1 MLRDAISQAKTQLDR
16 QRCLLAKSHD
26 GECRQIAQPEVDGR
40 ADMVRFSM
48 KTTLAICV
56 LAVMMAAAS
65 ARMPNF
71 DWKALR
77 GGPLRAGLVVE
88 ADNTSPAA
96 ADKAKTCEHVAFT
109 RSIKYGDSD
118 RNVLDVAAADASD
131 GTPRPVLLF
140 VAGDSFS
147 DDGAQA
153 DSDGSLLQQAMCFA
167 AQNGMVA
174 VNVSYRLAPTASW
187 PAGAKDVAAA
197 TSWVHQSIDLF
208 GGNPQ
213 ETVLIGYAAGAFHV
227 ASFLAHREFQA
238 DDSDI
243 AGVVLV
249 SGLYHAGTDASD
261 SERSYL
267 GADASKYNDRS
278 AFPGILEVDVPI
290 VLAWS
295 FADPQALVA
304 QGEKLKEKLC
314 GAGHCPRTALLANRG
329 SPASVFDLD
338 GSSEDLAE
346 RTRQLLSQ
354 IEARGLP

>member
-1 MLRDAISQAKTQLDR
+1 MRKIVT
-16 QRCLLAKSHD
+16 
-26 GECRQIAQPEVDGR
+26 
-40 ADMVRFSM
+40 
-48 KTTLAICV
+48 ICV
-56 LAVMMAAAS
+56 LIVMMTAAS
-65 ARMPNF
+65 ARMPNPG
-71 DWKALR
+71 WK
-77 GGPLRAGLVVE
+77 PLRNGHVHAGLVVE

-96 ADKAKTCEHVAFT
+96 ADNAKTCEHVAFT
-109 RSIKYGDSD
+109 RSIKYGESD
-118 RNVLDVAAADASD
+118 RNVLDVATADPVNGA
-131 GTPRPVLLF
+131 PRPVLLF

-147 DDGAQA
+147 GDGTQA
-153 DSDGSLLQQAMCFA
+153 DAGGSLLQQAMCFA

-174 VNVSYRLAPTASW
+174 VNISYRLAPAASW

-197 TSWVHQSIDLF
+197 TSWVHQNIDLF

-227 ASFLAHREFQA
+227 ASFLAHKELQA

-249 SGLYHAGTDASD
+249 SGIYHAGTDASD

-267 GADASKYNDRS
+267 GLDASKYNDRS
-278 AFPGILEVDVPI
+278 AFPGIQQVDVPI

-295 FADPQALVA
+295 AVDPQHLVT
-304 QGEKLKEKLC
+304 QGEKMKEQLC
-314 GAGHCPRTALLANRG
+314 GAGHCPRVALLTSRG

-338 GSSEDLAE
+338 GSGDSLAQ
-346 RTRQLLSQ
+346 RTRQLLDQ

>member
-1 MLRDAISQAKTQLDR
+1 LVCDR
-16 QRCLLAKSHD
+16 YGSL
-26 GECRQIAQPEVDGR
+26 
-40 ADMVRFSM
+40 M
-48 KTTLAICV
+48 KKIITICV

-65 ARMPNF
+65 GRMPNPG
-71 DWKALR
+71 WKPLDS
-77 GGPLRAGLVVE
+77 GPLRAGLAME

-96 ADKAKTCEHVAFT
+96 ADDAKSCEHVAFT
-109 RSIKYGDSD
+109 RSIKYGESD
-118 RNVLDVAAADASD
+118 RNVLDVATADQMD
-131 GTPRPVLLF
+131 GTLRPVLLF
-140 VAGDSFS
+140 VAGESFS
-147 DDGAQA
+147 GDGTQGDA
-153 DSDGSLLQQAMCFA
+153 GVSLLQRAMCFA

-174 VNVSYRLAPTASW
+174 VSMSYRLAPTASW

-197 TSWVHQSIDLF
+197 TSWVHQNIDLF
-208 GGNPQ
+208 GGNAQ
-213 ETVLIGYAAGAFHV
+213 ETVLIGYATGAFHV

-249 SGLYHAGTDASD
+249 SGVYHAGTDASD

-267 GADASKYNDRS
+267 GTDASKYNDRS

-295 FADPQALVA
+295 AADPQHLVA
-304 QGEKLKEKLC
+304 QGEKLKAQLC
-314 GAGHCPRTALLANRG
+314 GAGHCPRTALLTSRG

-338 GSSEDLAE
+338 GSGDSLAQ

>member
-1 MLRDAISQAKTQLDR
+1 
-16 QRCLLAKSHD
+16 
-26 GECRQIAQPEVDGR
+26 
-40 ADMVRFSM
+40 M
-48 KTTLAICV
+48 KTIVTICV
-56 LAVMMAAAS
+56 LAVMMTAAV
-65 ARMPNF
+65 ARMPNPG
-71 DWKALR
+71 WKPLH
-77 GGPLRAGLVVE
+77 GGPLRAGLVME
-88 ADNTSPAA
+88 ADNVSPVTV
-96 ADKAKTCEHVAFT
+96 DNAKTCEHVAFT
-109 RSIKYGDSD
+109 RSIKYGETD

-140 VAGDSFS
+140 VAGDNFS
-147 DDGAQA
+147 GDGTQA
-153 DSDGSLLQQAMCFA
+153 DGGVSLLQQAMCFA

-174 VNVSYRLAPTASW
+174 VNMAYRLAPSVSW

-197 TSWVHQSIDLF
+197 TSWVHQNIDLF
-208 GGNPQ
+208 GGNAK
-213 ETVLIGYAAGAFHV
+213 ETVLIGYGAGAFHV

-267 GADASKYNDRS
+267 GTDASKYNERS
-278 AFPGILEVDVPI
+278 AFPGITEVDVPI

-295 FADPQALVA
+295 AADPQPLVA
-304 QGEKLKEKLC
+304 QGEKLKAQLC
-314 GAGHCPRTALLANRG
+314 GAGHCPRTALLTNRG

-338 GSSEDLAE
+338 GSGDSLAE